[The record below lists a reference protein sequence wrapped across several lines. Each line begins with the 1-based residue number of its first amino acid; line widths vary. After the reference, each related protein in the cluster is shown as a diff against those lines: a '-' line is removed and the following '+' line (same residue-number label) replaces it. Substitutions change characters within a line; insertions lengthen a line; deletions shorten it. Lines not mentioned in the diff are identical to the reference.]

1 MIVWKV
7 TYNTIYVIYVG
18 KALSFRDV
26 IMTSSKNEKSY
37 NLRRFLSYI
46 DFSSVI
52 RIWTVI
58 FRKDDFK
65 NV

>member
-1 MIVWKV
+1 MIVWKA
-7 TYNTIYVIYVG
+7 TYNTIDVIYAS
-18 KALSFRDV
+18 KALSFGDV